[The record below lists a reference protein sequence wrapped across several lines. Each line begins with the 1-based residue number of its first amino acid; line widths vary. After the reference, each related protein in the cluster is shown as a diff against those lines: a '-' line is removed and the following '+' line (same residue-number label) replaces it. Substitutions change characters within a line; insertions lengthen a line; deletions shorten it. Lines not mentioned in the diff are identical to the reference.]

1 MSRQTYIALVT
12 MTESGKAEITDTF
25 ARRET
30 LRPIWDRLSVE
41 LVDYYA
47 TFGRYDFV
55 MIYTAPSQSAFMEA
69 MMEVGRL
76 GAIQTE
82 TLCAVESEDYQR
94 IITSMTV

>member
-12 MTESGKAEITDTF
+12 MTETGKAEITKTF

-30 LRPIWDRLSVE
+30 LRPIWDRLGVE

-55 MIYTAPSQSAFMEA
+55 MIYTAPSQSAFMQA

-76 GAIQTE
+76 GAIRTE
-82 TLCAVESEDYQR
+82 TLCAVDSDEYQR
-94 IITSMTV
+94 IISAMS